1 MIEYKAM
8 RETFQIRLQEEQYR
22 MMLERY
28 HFRQTDADQ
37 LRCLGA
43 ILERLAGPVMYFAPC
58 SVTENGYNTGIHMLV
73 GDAQCGE
80 AAEWKEGTQL
90 AVLVSLGEKVDALQN
105 EYVVKDRLTEGYMI
119 ECIGMELLQT
129 AYAKSAEI
137 LWKQSGLWMG
147 GFEFLGDKY
156 PLEWTEEIFG
166 LLQPESITYNKAYM
180 MTPRK
185 TVVFLTT
192 LHCKRQQSYCH
203 ICESCSNLQCPNRQ
217 KQASH
222 MNYGYQRIFGKP

>member
-1 MIEYKAM
+1 M

-22 MMLERY
+22 VMLERY
-28 HFRQTDADQ
+28 HFRQTDADR

-43 ILERLAGPVMYFAPC
+43 ILERLAEPVMYFAPC
-58 SVTENGYNTGIHMLV
+58 S
-73 GDAQCGE
+73 D

-105 EYVVKDRLTEGYMI
+105 EYVAKDQLTEGYMI

-156 PLEWTEEIFG
+156 PLEWTEDIFN
-166 LLQPESITYNKAYM
+166 LLQPEDIAYNKAYM
-180 MTPRK
+180 MTPKK

-192 LHCKRQQSYCH
+192 LHRERRQSYCH
-203 ICESCSNLQCPNRQ
+203 VCESCSNLQCPNRQ